1 MASLA
6 PDTISKD
13 VKVEQ
18 YAKEAMNIVFSLPE
32 LTRDAQVARLSETVK
47 SGNNDISL
55 EIAQQAIDIARN
67 TF

>member
-13 VKVEQ
+13 VAVEQ

-32 LTRDAQVARLSETVK
+32 LTRDEQAARLSESVK
-47 SGNNDISL
+47 SGSNDITL
-55 EIAQQAIDIARN
+55 ETAQQAIDIARK

>member
-6 PDTISKD
+6 PDTISND

-32 LTRDAQVARLSETVK
+32 LTRDEQAARLSEAVK
-47 SGNNDISL
+47 SGNSFITSEL
-55 EIAQQAIDIARN
+55 AEQAIDIARR
-67 TF
+67 TY